1 VRVLFAIPLFAWLL
15 VGVNLLMLGGTPEA
29 PLINII
35 AAEFVVPSGRRIYV
49 TVADVLLLVGVLCL
63 WFEVF
68 KATRTSGSAVV
79 DHTLSLVVFVI
90 YLIEFLIV
98 PGVGNTT
105 FLILTLMA
113 FTDVVSGFTVTIFTA
128 KRDFSIG

>member
-1 VRVLFAIPLFAWLL
+1 VKLVLTIPWFFWLL
-15 VGVNLLMLGGTPEA
+15 VAANIAMLGGSEAA

-35 AAEFVVPSGRRIYV
+35 AAEFTIPSGKRIYV
-49 TVADVLLLVGVLCL
+49 TVADVLLLAGVLCL
-63 WFEVF
+63 WVEVL
-68 KATRTSGSAVV
+68 KATRTSVASVV
-79 DHTLSLVVFVI
+79 DHALSLVVFVI
-90 YLIEFLIV
+90 YLVEFLIV
-98 PGVGNTT
+98 GRVGNTT